1 MPQLVHT
8 SNQVIFSTKHN
19 KKIVWDATWVNDGI
33 KKPVII
39 FIHGFKG
46 FKDWGTFGLISNYIA
61 KKGFVMI
68 KLNLS
73 HNGTTLE
80 KPQEISDF
88 EAFGNNNLSIELDDI
103 GELLEQL
110 SNGPDIIPEKNIN
123 RKKIIL
129 LGHSRGG
136 SLAILKAAEDKRV
149 KILITLSAVED
160 YLKRYSEETVERWQK
175 EGVIKIP
182 NTRTGDEYPLYY
194 QMYEDMLNHNSRL
207 NIKENAR
214 KIKIPWL
221 VIHGNN
227 DKTVPYN
234 HGLHLSATNPETELY
249 LVEGADH
256 TYGGYHPYPEKELPS
271 HTLQFLQK
279 TIDFINLRIPFF

>member
-1 MPQLVHT
+1 MPQLIHS
-8 SNQVIFSTKHN
+8 SNQVAFSSKHS

-33 KKPVII
+33 KKPVVI

-46 FKDWGTFGLISNYIA
+46 FKDWGTFGLISNYFA
-61 KKGFVMI
+61 NQGFVMVKI
-68 KLNLS
+68 NLS

-80 KPQEISDF
+80 KPTEISDF
-88 EAFGNNNLSIELDDI
+88 ESFGHNNLSLELDDI
-103 GELLEQL
+103 GILIDQI
-110 SNGPDIIPEKNIN
+110 SQGPDIIPEKNIN

-149 KILITLSAVED
+149 KILISLSAVED
-160 YLKRYSEETVERWQK
+160 YKKRYSKETVEKWEK
-175 EGVIKIP
+175 DGVMYIP
-182 NTRTGDEYPLYY
+182 NSRTGDEYPLYY
-194 QMYEDMLNHNSRL
+194 QMYEDMLTNKSRL
-207 NIKENAR
+207 DIKANAK

-221 VIHGNN
+221 VIHGNH

-234 HGLHLSATNPETELY
+234 QALHLSATNPETELF
-249 LVEGADH
+249 LIEGADH
-256 TYGGYHPYPEKELPS
+256 TYGGYHPYLEPELPKE
-271 HTLQFLQK
+271 TNQFLQK